1 MEQMYVM
8 IFNFVFTS
16 LPPIA
21 IGAYENRLHEDL
33 LTRTPK
39 LYRYVSKLSL
49 CCDGKLLSL
58 LFILLGTIGERIS

>member
-21 IGAYENRLHEDL
+21 IGAYEKRLHENL
-33 LTRTPK
+33 LTKTPK

-49 CCDGKLLSL
+49 CCDGK
-58 LFILLGTIGERIS
+58 F